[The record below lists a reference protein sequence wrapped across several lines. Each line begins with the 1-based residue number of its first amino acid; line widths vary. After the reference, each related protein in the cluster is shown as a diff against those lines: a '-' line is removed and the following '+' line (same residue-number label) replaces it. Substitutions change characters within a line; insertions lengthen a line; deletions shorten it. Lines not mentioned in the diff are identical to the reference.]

1 LEPEPRA
8 GPAGAAP
15 PSAPGGPPAGG
26 AGAEGGVKNWSNE
39 NPPGGGGAVPGA
51 GSSGGGALA
60 SVATALCGLSSP
72 NTASS
77 VMLSSAGATI
87 SGTGSSSGGAM
98 ANAPSSSEPEDSGR
112 GKGAGSGDA
121 TGRPAGGRPA
131 RILRKKVGTDSPVS
145 APLARESPDARPAT
159 RARSRWSPGRWASN
173 A

>member
-1 LEPEPRA
+1 M
-8 GPAGAAP
+8 
-15 PSAPGGPPAGG
+15 
-26 AGAEGGVKNWSNE
+26 KNWSNE
-39 NPPGGGGAVPGA
+39 NPPGGGGAVAGA

-77 VMLSSAGATI
+77 VMLSSAGRLASPGDTI

-112 GKGAGSGDA
+112 GKGAGSADA

-159 RARSRWSPGRWASN
+159 RARSR
-173 A
+173 